1 MTFDERQLCKSL
13 KHLRELRDFTQ
24 TYLADSLGISARAY
38 SKIEQ
43 GSSQLSVKRLYQI
56 AEVLEVSVNDILQFS
71 NERYFNSNYRNPVSN
86 DAAIIKDIEGLK
98 DLYERLLTEKDVQI
112 QLLLEKISKLS

>member
-1 MTFDERQLCKSL
+1 MTYNERQICKSL

-24 TYLADSLGISARAY
+24 AYLAVSLGISARAY

-43 GSSQLSVKRLYQI
+43 GSSRLSVKRLYQI

-71 NERYFNSNYRNPVSN
+71 NELYFNSNSQEPVSKN
-86 DAAIIKDIEGLK
+86 TAIMEDVEGLK
-98 DLYERLLTEKDVQI
+98 DLYERLLSEKDIQI